1 MSLPGNR
8 TRSSTGRNQAVSGPA
23 ALVGIRNGGREGIRT
38 PGLLIANS
46 RENKLRQGAP
56 QSLSYFNGALN
67 WQTWQTR
74 LFPFFFILPALW
86 VAEFLLCRFQNAQGR
101 RELTGANPAF

>member
-1 MSLPGNR
+1 MGWIGTTGLLLSSPIPFPSLIRRLPE
-8 TRSSTGRNQAVSGPA
+8 NQAVSGPA

-74 LFPFFFILPALW
+74 LFAFFFILPALW
-86 VAEFLLCRFQNAQGR
+86 VAEFLLCRFQND
-101 RELTGANPAF
+101 